1 MKTGRIIVFL
11 ILCFIGMVVLLL
23 LPKREFSDLEK
34 TKMLKP
40 RDFYLVYQYYFD
52 ADILE
57 LRKKYESSLKDL

>member
-1 MKTGRIIVFL
+1 MRIVVFL
-11 ILCFIGMVVLLL
+11 ILCFIGMLVLLL

-34 TKMLKP
+34 TKMWKP

-57 LRKKYESSLKDL
+57 LRKEYESSLKDL

>member
-34 TKMLKP
+34 TKMWKP

-57 LRKKYESSLKDL
+57 LRKEYESSLKDL

>member
-1 MKTGRIIVFL
+1 MVQMRIVVFL
-11 ILCFIGMVVLLL
+11 ILCFIGMLVLLL

-34 TKMLKP
+34 TKMWKP

-57 LRKKYESSLKDL
+57 LRKEYESSLKDL

>member
-1 MKTGRIIVFL
+1 MRIIVFL
-11 ILCFIGMVVLLL
+11 ILCFIGMLVLLL

-57 LRKKYESSLKDL
+57 LRKEYESSVKDL